1 MFSKKII
8 FVSATRADYS
18 KQKNLIK
25 LIQKKKYF
33 KTYIFISGMHTMK
46 KYGETWRELK
56 KDKIKNLYKFSN
68 QQKNTSPNDIFKNTF
83 NLFGKFCNKVRPD
96 LVILHGDRI
105 ETLACAVSC
114 SLNNI
119 KIGHIEGGELSG
131 TLDEMIRHSVSK
143 LSNHHFVSNKISKNR
158 LIQMGENKNDIS
170 IIGSPDLDIALSKNL
185 PSIFEVKQRYLIKF
199 NKYSIFLFHP
209 VFSEVEEVKI
219 QIINLLKA
227 AMLSKLNYVIILPN
241 NDLGSNIIYE
251 EILKLKKNKNFK
263 IIKSMRFEFYLT
275 LLKCSQFIIGN
286 SSSGIIEAP
295 YTNTFCINVGTRQN
309 KRISKNPMIINT
321 NYQTKNILNT
331 IKLVLNHKNIKK
343 KINTKY
349 FGNGRSAELF
359 IRKLKDKNLWKKNT
373 QKYFI
378 DFINK

>member
-1 MFSKKII
+1 MSYKKII

-25 LIQKKKYF
+25 LTQKKNYF
-33 KTYIFISGMHTMK
+33 KTYIFVSGMHTMK

-68 QQKNTSPNDIFKNTF
+68 QQSNTSPNDIFKNTF
-83 NLFGKFCNKVRPD
+83 NLFRKFCIKVQPD

-185 PSIFEVKQRYLIKF
+185 PNISQVKQRYAIKF
-199 NKYSIFLFHP
+199 NNYSILLFHP
-209 VFSEVEEVKI
+209 VFSEVKQVKI

-227 AMLSKLNYVIILPN
+227 SILSKLNFVIILPN
-241 NDLGSNIIYE
+241 NDLGSNIIHD
-251 EILKLKKNKNFK
+251 EILKLKKNNNFK

-275 LLKCSQFIIGN
+275 LLKFSQFIIGN

-295 YTNTFCINVGTRQN
+295 YTNTFCINVGSRQN
-309 KRISKNPMIINT
+309 KRISKNPLIINT
-321 NYQTKNILNT
+321 NYQTKNIFNA
-331 IKLVLNHKNIKK
+331 IKLVLNQKNRKK

-359 IRKLKDKNLWKKNT
+359 VKKLKDKNLWKKNT